1 MGQLFAYSLQASI
14 LLLAMYF
21 IYRWLLANEN
31 QNRFNRG
38 VLLLIYAMSF
48 ATFPLLNLLPQAES
62 TPLPT
67 ATLGNITLVP
77 TVTVT
82 AEPLF
87 SPWRIVLWVYV
98 AGMAVVALST
108 LVNIIRL
115 CVIILKGR
123 ILHVD
128 DCTLVLVKDNDMS
141 PFSWLHF
148 IVMNEADYERSGEMI
163 ISHEEQHIHCHHWAD
178 LLLAQAV
185 IILCWFNPAAW
196 LMRKELQTVHEYE
209 ADQCVLDDGVN
220 ARDYQ
225 MLLLKMAV
233 GARFPSFANSL
244 NHSIIKKRITMMNNQ
259 STDARRRIRVLA
271 LAPALVLAVLATN
284 IPCVASTLSAATTT
298 TLVSE
303 DGSKGSNNSANE
315 QIKDEQVSRIIQKVK
330 DNPDSSDKIIG
341 EGALKAAEKMPEFP
355 GGMQALIKFLGE
367 NIKYPAEAAA
377 KGIQGRSICIF
388 VVERDGS
395 ISEAKVVRS
404 SGDASL
410 DAEAIRVIQSM
421 PKWTPGEQD
430 GKTVRVQYT
439 IPISFQLPKEEAKG
453 EVVNTI
459 KLNANVTLKDNEDLS
474 SLGDSITYIVD
485 GKKVESI
492 ADLKAEDIA
501 SMNIN
506 KQGKKPIVEI
516 TTKKVQ

>member
-1 MGQLFAYSLQASI
+1 M
-14 LLLAMYF
+14 
-21 IYRWLLANEN
+21 R
-31 QNRFNRG
+31 
-38 VLLLIYAMSF
+38 
-48 ATFPLLNLLPQAES
+48 
-62 TPLPT
+62 
-67 ATLGNITLVP
+67 
-77 TVTVT
+77 
-82 AEPLF
+82 
-87 SPWRIVLWVYV
+87 
-98 AGMAVVALST
+98 
-108 LVNIIRL
+108 
-115 CVIILKGR
+115 ILKGR

-128 DCTLVLVKDNDMS
+128 DCTLVLVKDKDMS

-315 QIKDEQVSRIIQKVK
+315 QMQ
-330 DNPDSSDKIIG
+330 
-341 EGALKAAEKMPEFP
+341 EG
-355 GGMQALIKFLGE
+355 QLIKISASNN
-367 NIKYPAEAAA
+367 NIHTVKA
-377 KGIQGRSICIF
+377 
-388 VVERDGS
+388 DGY
-395 ISEAKVVRS
+395 R
-404 SGDASL
+404 
-410 DAEAIRVIQSM
+410 
-421 PKWTPGEQD
+421 
-430 GKTVRVQYT
+430 
-439 IPISFQLPKEEAKG
+439 
-453 EVVNTI
+453 
-459 KLNANVTLKDNEDLS
+459 
-474 SLGDSITYIVD
+474 VD
-485 GKKVESI
+485 GKEVTSI
-492 ADLKAEDIA
+492 ENLKPEDIA
-501 SMNIN
+501 SISVNVEN
-506 KQGKKPIVEI
+506 GKTYVDV
-516 TTKKVQ
+516 TTKKMQSEKVVAQLQESNIPLEQLQQLQTNVTELNNNGGTNIEISFAGVKDFSVQSGDFIIKDQAQYHCTKVNNSIAEDGAVHVKLHTDEIIGDDVKTFYVQLQTTLGRIVVPIRRGE

>member
-14 LLLAMYF
+14 LLLAMYL
-21 IYRWLLANEN
+21 IYRWMLANEN

-98 AGMAVVALST
+98 AGMAIVALGT

-128 DCTLVLVKDNDMS
+128 DCTLVLVKDKDMS

-315 QIKDEQVSRIIQKVK
+315 QIKDEQLNRIVQKVK
-330 DNPDSSDKIIG
+330 DTPDG
-341 EGALKAAEKMPEFP
+341 
-355 GGMQALIKFLGE
+355 
-367 NIKYPAEAAA
+367 
-377 KGIQGRSICIF
+377 
-388 VVERDGS
+388 
-395 ISEAKVVRS
+395 
-404 SGDASL
+404 
-410 DAEAIRVIQSM
+410 
-421 PKWTPGEQD
+421 T
-430 GKTVRVQYT
+430 
-439 IPISFQLPKEEAKG
+439 G

-459 KLNANVTLKDNEDLS
+459 KLNANVTLDDKQDLS
-474 SLGDSITYIVD
+474 SLRDSITYIVD
-485 GKKVESI
+485 GKEVESI

-516 TTKKVQ
+516 ITKKAQAGSTDQIVGEGALNMAEQMPEYPGGQAALIRFLGENVKYPVEAKEKGIQGRAICQFVVERDGSISEVTVMRSSGDASLDAEAVRVVKSMPKWKPGKHEGKTVRVRYVIPINFQL